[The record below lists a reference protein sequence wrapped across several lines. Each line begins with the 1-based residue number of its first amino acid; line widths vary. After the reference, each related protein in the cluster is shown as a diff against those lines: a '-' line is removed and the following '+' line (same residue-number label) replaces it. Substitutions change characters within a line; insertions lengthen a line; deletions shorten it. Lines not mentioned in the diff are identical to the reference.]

1 MGGGG
6 ILWQEGRAIQY
17 TYFVWDDY
25 SLSILKAKT
34 GDHRGQTAFE
44 FFTLLVCAVT
54 FGKVLTETGA
64 CIRGDNLAAL
74 NVSNDMASTKPAMNA
89 IARELAWRKIIY
101 KWRYKLQHLPAEQND
116 EADALSRLTAIPRRG
131 FPQKAL
137 ESAISVTPPK
147 QDKLLWRTRLDL

>member
-6 ILWQEGRAIQY
+6 ILWQDGRAIQY

-34 GDHRGQTAFE
+34 GDHRWQTAFE
-44 FFTLLVCAVT
+44 FFTLLVCAIT

-89 IARELAWRKIIY
+89 IARELAWRKII
-101 KWRYKLQHLPAEQND
+101 
-116 EADALSRLTAIPRRG
+116 
-131 FPQKAL
+131 
-137 ESAISVTPPK
+137 
-147 QDKLLWRTRLDL
+147 